1 MHTIIKRRGGCSEK
15 AKDKNCVRDQAII
28 MFIAT
33 KLGEREEEEEEEE
46 ERSKY
51 YGEQQEEQIQEEK
64 NGQ

>member
-1 MHTIIKRRGGCSEK
+1 MHTIIKRKGGCSEK
-15 AKDKNCVRDQAII
+15 AKDKNRVRDQAIT

-46 ERSKY
+46 RPKY

>member
-46 ERSKY
+46 RSKY

>member
-1 MHTIIKRRGGCSEK
+1 MHTIIKRKGGCSEK
-15 AKDKNCVRDQAII
+15 AKDKNRVRDQAIT

-33 KLGEREEEEEEEE
+33 KLGEREEEEEEE
-46 ERSKY
+46 RPKY